1 MYYILIILALLAI
14 AGFVLWLRK
23 RESEPASQVQPS
35 EPPPAESPGPLHLGI
50 KAYMR
55 EDYDRAE
62 PIMRY
67 HAEAG
72 ELKAQQLL
80 AKMYYSGHGVPQS
93 QELYLQWLQRAAD
106 QGDKAAKARIK
117 AASKGN

>member
-1 MYYILIILALLAI
+1 
-14 AGFVLWLRK
+14 
-23 RESEPASQVQPS
+23 
-35 EPPPAESPGPLHLGI
+35 
-50 KAYMR
+50 MR
-55 EDYDRAE
+55 EDYARAE
-62 PIMRY
+62 PIMRF

-93 QELYLQWLQRAAD
+93 QEMYLKWLQRAAD

-117 AASKGN
+117 AASKGDPA

>member
-1 MYYILIILALLAI
+1 MLYLVFLVAIVALAALA
-14 AGFVLWLRK
+14 FWLRRRTRVNPTK
-23 RESEPASQVQPS
+23 PA
-35 EPPPAESPGPLHLGI
+35 PPAQPLHLGI

-62 PIMRY
+62 PILRH

-80 AKMYYSGHGVPQS
+80 AKMYYSGHGVPKS
-93 QELYLQWLQRAAD
+93 MTLYLHWLERAAD
-106 QGDKAAKARIK
+106 QGDRAAKARLK
-117 AASKGN
+117 AAKKNRDP

>member
-1 MYYILIILALLAI
+1 MLYLIFVLALAALI
-14 AGFVLWLRK
+14 ALFFWLRPRPPK
-23 RESEPASQVQPS
+23 AAELPQ
-35 EPPPAESPGPLHLGI
+35 PPPEPLHLGI

-55 EDYDRAE
+55 EDYTRAE
-62 PIMRY
+62 PILRH

-93 QELYLQWLQRAAD
+93 TPMYLQWLERAAD
-106 QGDKAAKARIK
+106 QGDRAAKARLK
-117 AASKGN
+117 AAKKNRNA

>member
-1 MYYILIILALLAI
+1 MLYLIAIVAALVL
-14 AGFVLWLRK
+14 GLLLWLRG
-23 RESEPASQVQPS
+23 RQADQTAPEPEA
-35 EPPPAESPGPLHLGI
+35 LHLGI

-62 PIMRY
+62 PVLRH

-80 AKMYYSGHGVPQS
+80 AKMYYSGHGVPQDR
-93 QELYLQWLQRAAD
+93 ERYLYWLEQAAA
-106 QGDKAAKARIK
+106 QGDRSAKARLK
-117 AASKGN
+117 AARKQES